1 MTNPADDICIV
12 GIGESEYR
20 TWGGIKDRSELQLAC
35 EVVKKAAD
43 DAGLEVDRIDGLSSY
58 SNDANEPAML
68 QESLGL
74 PDARFMSGVWG
85 SAGAGACGAVLHAAL
100 AVKTGLANYV
110 MVLRALCQGQG
121 RRYGRFNPAR
131 PGNNFLAPFGM
142 FAPPILL
149 APLAQRYMSVYGIR
163 QEALGHVAITCR
175 ENGARN
181 PRAVKRDQ
189 PLTME
194 SYLASRTVASPLL
207 LPDCCQENDGACG
220 FIVTTMERA
229 RDLKQKPVRILSAAQ
244 GTTPYWGQGALANHN
259 MPVDDYG
266 SGNGGYV
273 AKQVYERAGLGPND
287 IDVAQFYDH
296 FSPFVLMS
304 LENFGF
310 CGRGEA
316 GDFVTDGNVRWQ
328 GGSLPINTHGGHLAE
343 AYIHG
348 LNHVLEGVRQMRGQS
363 TSQVRDAR
371 TCLVTA
377 GLGAS
382 ATSAAILGV

>member
-1 MTNPADDICIV
+1 MTYSADDVCIV

-20 TWGGIKDRSELQLAC
+20 IWGGIKDRSELQLAC

-85 SAGAGACGAVLHAAL
+85 SAGAGACGALLHAAL
-100 AVKTGLANYV
+100 AVKSGLANYV
-110 MVLRALCQGQG
+110 VVLRALCQGQG

-149 APLAQRYMSVYGIR
+149 APLAQRYMSLYGIA
-163 QEALGHVAITCR
+163 QEALGRVAINCR

-194 SYLASRTVASPLL
+194 SYLASRTIASPLL

-220 FIVTTMERA
+220 VLVTTYERA

-244 GTTPYWGQGALANHN
+244 GNTPHWGQGALANHN

-266 SGNGGYV
+266 AGNGGYV
-273 AKQVYERAGLGPND
+273 AKQVYERAGLAPKD

-316 GDFVTDGNVRWQ
+316 GDFVTDGNIGWQ
-328 GGSLPINTHGGHLAE
+328 GGSLPVNTHGGHLAE

-348 LNHVLEGVRQMRGQS
+348 LNHVLEGVRQLRGQS
-363 TSQVRDAR
+363 TSQVKDAR